1 MKKNILIYGLI
12 AGALVSGF
20 MLYTMNNLSHCKGSV
35 DYNTSMFIG
44 YASML
49 IAFCLVFVGIRN
61 YRNNYNGGIITF
73 GKSFKIGIM
82 IVLIASTIYVVSWLI
97 DYYWFIPDFAEKYSA
112 NMLNEMRNSG
122 ATADEIQKQSQE
134 LESMST
140 ILNNP
145 FLNALVTYT
154 EILPIGLVVTVI
166 SSLILKRK
174 SSN

>member
-20 MLYTMNNLSHCKGSV
+20 MLYTMNNLSHCEGSV

-82 IVLIASTIYVVSWLI
+82 IVLIASSIYVVSWLI

-166 SSLILKRK
+166 RDGRAHV
-174 SSN
+174 